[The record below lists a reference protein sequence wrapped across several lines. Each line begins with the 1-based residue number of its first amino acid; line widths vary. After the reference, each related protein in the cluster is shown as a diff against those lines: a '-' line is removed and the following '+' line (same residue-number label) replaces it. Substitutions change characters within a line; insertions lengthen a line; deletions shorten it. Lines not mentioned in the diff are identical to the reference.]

1 MTDSNRTYSSLRFR
15 DSTLS
20 SLRKRV
26 LLLIAASTT
35 VVAISFGASFY
46 FAFISSGSSISG
58 QIPELEPV
66 VSKMKSLLM
75 VNTFGLIA
83 VIVASVFV
91 LNRITVWR
99 IFEPLEIVQK
109 SVLKVSDGNLPQ
121 LEKKELGASF
131 RMTTSAVSRMLS
143 SLREREKSEIETL
156 NACLD
161 HIKEG
166 KGADAAAGVQELI
179 GKKIEYLEGSKSR
192 GGKNKKKIEKKQP
205 EEMTPQKMR

>member
-1 MTDSNRTYSSLRFR
+1 MSDSTKTYSSMRFR

-26 LLLIAASTT
+26 LLLIAASTM

-46 FAFISSGSSISG
+46 FAFISSGSSISS

-83 VIVASVFV
+83 VIVASIFV

-99 IFEPLEIVQK
+99 IFEPLEKIQK
-109 SVLKVSDGNLPQ
+109 SILEVSGGNLPSHD
-121 LEKKELGASF
+121 LKESGASF
-131 RMTTSAVSRMLS
+131 RMTTSALSRMLS
-143 SLREREKSEIETL
+143 SLREREKNEIGHL
-156 NACLD
+156 NDCLD
-161 HIKEG
+161 HIEAGRKF
-166 KGADAAAGVQELI
+166 KAAQIVENLI
-179 GKKIEYLEGSKSR
+179 SEKTGYLEGSK
-192 GGKNKKKIEKKQP
+192 GGVKAGKKDGKETP
-205 EEMTPQKMR
+205 REMISQNAQ